1 MIAVVLTLMQTVVLS
16 EIVLPPQYTYG
27 FYKWSGWDPEHKP
40 LGRCEGDC
48 DNDDDCGEGLYCFH
62 DVDPNNCYYDAK
74 LQRCLAM
81 PGCDGTPYTG
91 WFSNADY
98 CFYVPRS
105 TGNLQFFSWHQTGGM
120 HACQGDCDEDNQCV
134 GSLRCYRHYSPP
146 LPPPDHAPPGCSGIP
161 EIKVTD
167 KGQTVVDY
175 CFDPA
180 KLTGVVAG
188 VGVNVAASDGFASG
202 DSDDEPIED
211 MEPDQVATNEETAS
225 FNDFIPTALGAAAGA
240 AVIVMIVAVVVA
252 MRKKDAAK
260 ENVSS
265 SKDVVHVPD
274 ESVVTDTAKERE
286 TEIEMEVAAE

>member
-48 DNDDDCGEGLYCFH
+48 DNDDDCQEGMYCYH
-62 DVDPNNCYYDAK
+62 DVNPSHDPYDDEYEVNDDAI
-74 LQRCLAM
+74 
-81 PGCDGTPYTG
+81 PGCVGTPYDSWWWG
-91 WFSNADY
+91 PDY
-98 CFYVPRS
+98 CFIVPSS
-105 TGNLQFFSWHQTGGM
+105 TGHLQFFSWQQTGGM
-120 HACQGDCDEDNQCV
+120 KACQGDCDDDSQCV
-134 GSLRCYRHYSPP
+134 GSLICYQNHYPP
-146 LPPPDHAPPGCSGIP
+146 GNAPPGCSGTP
-161 EIKVTD
+161 VLYND
-167 KGQTVVDY
+167 WVVADY
-175 CFDPA
+175 CYDPTN
-180 KLTGVVAG
+180 LPGYNPSNPHLMDG
-188 VGVNVAASDGFASG
+188 LVNLAASDGFASD

-211 MEPDQVATNEETAS
+211 MEPDQVATDEETAS

>member
-48 DNDDDCGEGLYCFH
+48 DNDDDCGEGMYCYH
-62 DVDPNNCYYDAK
+62 DFNPNDDAI
-74 LQRCLAM
+74 
-81 PGCDGTPYTG
+81 PGCVGTPYYS
-91 WFSNADY
+91 WVWNVDY
-98 CFYVPRS
+98 CFVVPFS
-105 TGNLQFFSWHQTGGM
+105 TGNLQFFSWQQTGGM
-120 HACQGDCDEDNQCV
+120 RECQGDCDDDSQCV
-134 GSLRCYRHYSPP
+134 GSLKCYQNRHPP
-146 LPPPDHAPPGCSGIP
+146 GNAPPGCSGTP
-161 EIKVTD
+161 
-167 KGQTVVDY
+167 VVYSGVYTADY
-175 CFDPA
+175 CYDPSN
-180 KLTGVVAG
+180 LGGVVPPDG
-188 VGVNVAASDGFASG
+188 PVNLAVSDGFASG